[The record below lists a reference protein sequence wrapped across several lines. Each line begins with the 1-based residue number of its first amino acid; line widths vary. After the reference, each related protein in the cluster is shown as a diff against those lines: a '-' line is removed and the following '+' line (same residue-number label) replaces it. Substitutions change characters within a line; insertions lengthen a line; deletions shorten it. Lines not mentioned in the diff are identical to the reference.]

1 MIFMLELLSL
11 VAAEVH
17 HQKIRLQQNMAVELL
32 VVLLLLDT
40 ELHKLLQV
48 QMVRL
53 VKVVLQ
59 QLLELIIIMVPAVAV
74 VDGMAVVHVLII
86 ATALTTKAIMA
97 EVQDM
102 FTLQLLL
109 LIIQVV
115 IM

>member
-1 MIFMLELLSL
+1 MLELLSL

-17 HQKIRLQQNMAVELL
+17 HKKIRLQQNMAVELL
-32 VVLLLLDT
+32 VVLLLLDM

-59 QLLELIIIMVPAVAV
+59 QLLELIIIMVPAVV
-74 VDGMAVVHVLII
+74 EVDGMVVVHVLII
-86 ATALTTKAIMA
+86 VTALTTEAIMA

>member
-1 MIFMLELLSL
+1 MIFMLELLSQA
-11 VAAEVH
+11 AAEVH
-17 HQKIRLQQNMAVELL
+17 HQKIRLQQNMVVELL
-32 VVLLLLDT
+32 VVLLLLDM

-59 QLLELIIIMVPAVAV
+59 QLLELIIIMVPAVAE

-86 ATALTTKAIMA
+86 VIALTTKAIMA